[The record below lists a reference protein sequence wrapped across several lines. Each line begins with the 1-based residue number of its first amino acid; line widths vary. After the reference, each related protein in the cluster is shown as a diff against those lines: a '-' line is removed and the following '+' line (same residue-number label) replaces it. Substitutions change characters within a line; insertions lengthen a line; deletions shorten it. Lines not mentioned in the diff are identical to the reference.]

1 MTRSRAITVRRW
13 VCAALGAVTSAA
25 WIGVVVA
32 QNLPAELPFGAPA
45 SFRLDKKT
53 LRSQGASSALVEK
66 VQANSFRYFRMLARQ
81 FAART
86 CLEFNDLR
94 WRLPAVAVHGDAHL
108 EQFIVTDRS
117 YGLEDFDLAGMGP
130 AVVDLVRY
138 ASSIHVAC
146 RNAEWRC
153 NGDEAVN
160 AYFDAYRA
168 ALDHPVDR
176 VQPAIVDRLRASVPQ
191 DLPGWLKWAEAL
203 MQPLPA
209 DDEKALRQGWERFVY
224 LMKETSPE
232 RPEAFYRIVRA
243 GRVDIGVGSGLETK
257 TLIRIAGPTDAPD
270 DDAMLEARV
279 TATPSGFECVSRP
292 ATGGSLHVL
301 MYAAL
306 LGPRLPDVFG
316 FFPREDARG
325 APELWIQS
333 WDRGYRELSIA
344 DLGSQTELNA
354 LAVDAAV
361 QLAGHFWTKFPE
373 PLRGHQR
380 FAQLRAF
387 EMSHERARRV
397 ARTFADETVA
407 EWERFRRDP

>member
-1 MTRSRAITVRRW
+1 
-13 VCAALGAVTSAA
+13 VCAALGAVASAA

-32 QNLPAELPFGAPA
+32 QKAPAEAPFGAPD
-45 SFRLDKKT
+45 SFRLEKNA
-53 LRSQGASSALVEK
+53 LRSQGASAALIEK
-66 VQANSFRYFRMLARQ
+66 VQANSFRYFRLLARQ

-86 CLEFNDLR
+86 CFEFNDLR
-94 WRLPAVAVHGDAHL
+94 WRLPAVAVHGDAHI
-108 EQFIVTDRS
+108 EQFVVTDRS
-117 YGLEDFDLAGMGP
+117 YGLEDFDLAGLGP

-146 RNAEWRC
+146 RNAGWSC

-160 AYFDAYRA
+160 AYFDAYQA

-176 VQPAIVDRLRASVPQ
+176 VQPAIVARLRASVPQ
-191 DLPGWLKWAEAL
+191 DQPGWLKWAEAI
-203 MQPLPA
+203 MQPLPP

-224 LMKETSPE
+224 LMKETSPD
-232 RPEAFYRIVRA
+232 RPESFYRIARA
-243 GRVDIGVGSGLETK
+243 GRVDIGVGSALETK

-270 DDAMLEARV
+270 DDSILEARI

-316 FFPREDARG
+316 FLPREGARE

-333 WDRGYRELSIA
+333 WDRGYRELSVS
-344 DLGSQTELNA
+344 DLGSQAELNA
-354 LAVDAAV
+354 LAADAAV

-397 ARTFADETVA
+397 ARAFADETVA

>member
-1 MTRSRAITVRRW
+1 MLA
-13 VCAALGAVTSAA
+13 AVTAA
-25 WIGVVVA
+25 GWIGVAIA
-32 QNLPAELPFGAPA
+32 QNVPADAPFGAPA
-45 SFRLDKKT
+45 SFRLDKNT
-53 LRSQGASSALVEK
+53 LRSQGASPALLEK
-66 VQANSFRYFRMLARQ
+66 VQASSFRYFRLLARQ

-86 CLEFNDLR
+86 CFAFNDLR
-94 WRLPAVAVHGDAHL
+94 WRLPAVAVHGDAHI
-108 EQFIVTDRS
+108 EQFVVTERS
-117 YGLEDFDLAGMGP
+117 YGLEDFDLAGLGP

-138 ASSIHVAC
+138 AASIHVAC
-146 RNAEWRC
+146 RNADWAC

-176 VQPAIVDRLRASVPQ
+176 VQPAIVERLRASVPQ
-191 DLPGWLKWAEAL
+191 DQHGWLKWAEAL
-203 MQPLPA
+203 MQPLPN
-209 DDEKALRQGWERFVY
+209 DDDQTLKRGWERFVR
-224 LMKETSPE
+224 LMRETSPE

-243 GRVDIGVGSGLETK
+243 GRVDIGVGSALETK
-257 TLIRIAGPTDAPD
+257 TLIRIDGPTDAPD
-270 DDAMLEARV
+270 DDLFLEARI

-301 MYAAL
+301 MYGAL

-316 FFPREDARG
+316 FLPREGLRE
-325 APELWIQS
+325 APEWWIQS
-333 WDRGYRELSIA
+333 WDRGYRELSIG
-344 DLGSQTELNA
+344 DLRSQTELNT

-387 EMSHERARRV
+387 EMSHDRARQL
-397 ARTFADETVA
+397 AREFADETAA
-407 EWERFRRDP
+407 EWERFRRAP